1 MAAKSKPAGSPPSP
15 SGRRAGDEGFSGFPA
30 GKVRFTRIP
39 GPFFAELLPQIDS
52 LAELK
57 VTLYALWK
65 LDRMEGDP
73 RYLQPEDFS
82 GDEVFIAGLP
92 NGQEDLAAG
101 LAAAVARGTLL
112 EAQLELDGA
121 ARRFYFLNTPRGRT
135 SVAAL
140 AGGDWRPSGD
150 ARFPIELAQERPNI
164 FALYERNIGAL
175 TPMMADALKAAE
187 RDYPAE
193 WLEEAMRIAVEN
205 NARSWS
211 YVQAILRRWQE
222 GGRDE
227 RRTEGDSEK
236 DRRKYVEG
244 EFSDFI
250 EH

>member
-1 MAAKSKPAGSPPSP
+1 MSAKPGSS
-15 SGRRAGDEGFSGFPA
+15 FNGFPA
-30 GKVRFTRIP
+30 GKVRFTRLP
-39 GPFFAELLPQIDS
+39 GPFFSELLPHIDS

-65 LDRMEGDP
+65 LERMEGEA
-73 RYLQPEDFS
+73 RYLQPQDFTEDALFL
-82 GDEVFIAGLP
+82 AGLP
-92 NGQEDLAAG
+92 GGEADLAAG
-101 LAAAVARGTLL
+101 LLAAVQRSTLL
-112 EAQLELDGA
+112 YAQLELDEQP
-121 ARRFYFLNTPRGRT
+121 REFYFLNSARGR
-135 SVAAL
+135 AL
-140 AGGDWRPSGD
+140 YEAVQNGEWQPSGD
-150 ARFPIELAQERPNI
+150 PRYPIELAHERPNI

-175 TPMMADALKAAE
+175 TPMMADALKDAE
-187 RDYPAE
+187 REYPHE

-222 GGRDE
+222 DGRDE
-227 RRTEGDSEK
+227 RRTQGNSEK